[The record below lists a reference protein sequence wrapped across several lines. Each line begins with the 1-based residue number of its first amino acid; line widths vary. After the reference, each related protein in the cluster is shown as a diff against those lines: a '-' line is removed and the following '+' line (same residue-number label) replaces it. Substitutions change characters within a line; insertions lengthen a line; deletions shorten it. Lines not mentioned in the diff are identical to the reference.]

1 MGHDVTVTVASAI
14 EQLPFIL
21 AVCEGPDLRV
31 VAYSAATQA
40 VMPGRDVL
48 GKPMRE
54 LIQDLRG
61 QQFVDAYY
69 QVYRSGEPVSGQEW
83 RVHLDMPDGEV
94 LELWVNFTIVPW
106 RDAGGGIR
114 GVIGSGF
121 DVTESVKARLAAVSE
136 AEDMQVRLQ
145 QSRDVVNALQR
156 ELLPAGLPVLPGAQ
170 IAASY
175 LLADADTSAGGDWF
189 DAVTRSD
196 GTVALMVGDVVGHGV
211 TASGVMGQLRAVLRD
226 RLDTGADIAE
236 ALGAADRFAR
246 RLPAAHATTVCL
258 AMLDQADGTLSYCT
272 AGHPPPL
279 VVSASGET
287 RFLPGTGGTP
297 LGTGGSFP
305 VRSEVLAAGDL
316 LLLYTDGILER
327 PGRTIPGSTAELAHV
342 AADSAAGRAL
352 RAPGA
357 TPAERVCEQ
366 TVELLVRTTG
376 HSDDVTLLAAQRVD
390 PPGPLDLRLPAD
402 PESLRPSRTALAEW
416 LIRIGTTERDT
427 FLLQHAVGEL
437 MTNAIEHAFDG
448 AARPADPIVE
458 LHAGLSVEGCLEARI
473 TDQGRWREPAR
484 QSMRG
489 RGLAL
494 TSQLVESMRVE
505 PTAAGT
511 VATVRHT
518 LTRPARMLTGE
529 LPAIRPEVA
538 SAEFEIADVD
548 DADGGGVRVT
558 GPVDALTAERL
569 QQGLLQRS
577 RGGTLPLTVDLTE
590 VTHLASAGVSALHHV
605 AERHSVQG
613 GKLTLVAAPGS
624 PARHV
629 LTLVALPD
637 VTIGPA

>member
-31 VAYSAATQA
+31 VAYSGALGA

-48 GKPMRE
+48 GTPMRD
-54 LIQDLRG
+54 LISDLRG
-61 QQFVDAYY
+61 QQMVDAYY
-69 QVYRSGEPVSGQEW
+69 GVYRAGEPISGQEW
-83 RVHLDMPDGEV
+83 RVHLDMPDGSVHEM
-94 LELWVNFTIVPW
+94 WASFTIAPW
-106 RDAGGGIR
+106 RNADGSIR
-114 GVIGSGF
+114 GVIGAGF

-136 AEDMQVRLQ
+136 AADMQVRLDH
-145 QSRDVVNALQR
+145 SRDVVNTLQR

-196 GTVALMVGDVVGHGV
+196 GTVALVVGDVVGHGV

-226 RLDTGADIAE
+226 RLDSGADIAE
-236 ALGAADRFAR
+236 ALAAADRFTR

-258 AMLDQADGTLSYCT
+258 AVLDQADGTLWYCT

-279 VVSASGET
+279 VVTAAGET
-287 RFLPGTGGTP
+287 RFLSGTGGTP
-297 LGTGGSFP
+297 LGTGGTFP
-305 VRSEVLAAGDL
+305 VRSEVLESGDL

-327 PGRTIPGSTAELAHV
+327 PGRTLPGSTAELAHV

-376 HSDDVTLLAAQRVD
+376 HSDDVTMLAAQRVD
-390 PPGPLDLRLPAD
+390 PPGPLDLRLPAE
-402 PESLRPSRTALAEW
+402 PASLRPSRTALAEW
-416 LIRIGTTERDT
+416 LTRIGTTERDI

-448 AARPADPIVE
+448 AARPAAPFVE

-473 TDQGRWREPAR
+473 VDQGRWREPAR

-494 TSQLVESMRVE
+494 TSQLVESMRVD

-529 LPAIRPEVA
+529 LPAMRAGVA
-538 SAEFEIADVD
+538 SPEFEITDRTDVD
-548 DADGGGVRVT
+548 GDEVRVA
-558 GPVDALTAERL
+558 GPVDALTAERVR
-569 QQGLLQRS
+569 QGLLQRS
-577 RGGTLPLTVDLTE
+577 RGGTLPLTVDLTG

-605 AERHSVQG
+605 AEQHAGQG

-629 LTLVALPD
+629 LALVALPD
-637 VTIGPA
+637 VTISPA

>member
-1 MGHDVTVTVASAI
+1 MTVASAI

-31 VAYSAATQA
+31 VAHSEVTRSLL
-40 VMPGRDVL
+40 PGRDLL
-48 GKPMRE
+48 GAPMRE
-54 LIQDLRG
+54 VISDLRG
-61 QQFVDAYY
+61 QQIVDAYY
-69 QVYRSGEPVSGQEW
+69 EVYRTEQPVSGQEW
-83 RVHLDMPDGEV
+83 RFHLGAPDGSV
-94 LELWVNFTIVPW
+94 LEIWVNFTIVPW
-106 RDAGGGIR
+106 RDAEGALR
-114 GVIGSGF
+114 GVIGTGF
-121 DVTESVKARLAAVSE
+121 DVTESVKARLAAVSH
-136 AEDMQVRLQ
+136 AEDMQERLR
-145 QSRDVVNALQR
+145 QSRDVVNTLQR

-175 LLADADTSAGGDWF
+175 LLADGDTSAGGDWF
-189 DAVTRSD
+189 DAITRPD
-196 GTVALMVGDVVGHGV
+196 GTVALVVGDVVGHGV

-226 RLDTGADIAE
+226 RLDAGADIAE
-236 ALGAADRFAR
+236 ALGAADRFTR

-258 AMLDQADGTLSYCT
+258 ALLDQADGSVSYCT

-279 VVSASGET
+279 VITAAGET

-305 VRSEVLAAGDL
+305 VRTAALATGDL

-352 RAPGA
+352 RAPAA

-390 PPGPLDLRLPAD
+390 PPDPLDLRLPAE
-402 PESLRPSRTALAEW
+402 PESLRPTRAAIGEW
-416 LIRIGTTERDT
+416 LTRIGTSERDM
-427 FLLQHAVGEL
+427 FLLQHALGEL

-448 AARPADPIVE
+448 ATRPADPMFE
-458 LHAGLSVEGCLEARI
+458 LHAGLNVEGCLEATV

-484 QSMRG
+484 QSNRG

-494 TSQLVESMRVE
+494 TAQLVESMRVE
-505 PTAAGT
+505 PAANGT

-529 LPAIRPEVA
+529 LSTIHPAAAPA
-538 SAEFEIADVD
+538 PFEIAD
-548 DADGGGVRVT
+548 GR
-558 GPVDALTAERL
+558 TA
-569 QQGLLQRS
+569 
-577 RGGTLPLTVDLTE
+577 T
-590 VTHLASAGVSALHHV
+590 ASCG
-605 AERHSVQG
+605 
-613 GKLTLVAAPGS
+613 
-624 PARHV
+624 
-629 LTLVALPD
+629 
-637 VTIGPA
+637 